1 MYFHVLLVIFN
12 VWNTDFKSK
21 AKKTHKTQICLHRS
35 EGFSRTGY
43 FLPAR
48 GSPGVSP
55 DGEGSWDAAAAVV
68 AVTWNFRSTF
78 WLGNYIWSL
87 SLWNWT
93 QMGHLGTSVPGFC
106 TEFRYLSYGQSGLA
120 WGAIF
125 EKSSKIKKIHFLR
138 KWTCPKNP
146 EMSLFRENI
155 KKRKK
160 TRRRPNVGN
169 TAGSFEE
176 YLTYEPIK
184 NNNFKELSLTYDPI
198 KTTIPENYLRLTT
211 Q

>member
-1 MYFHVLLVIFN
+1 MRSNYLDPDVYPRLIASSWILRNMRAMLEAQLCRPPISLQKLNF
-12 VWNTDFKSK
+12 S
-21 AKKTHKTQICLHRS
+21 RS

-48 GSPGVSP
+48 GSPGFSP
-55 DGEGSWDAAAAVV
+55 DGEGSWDAAAAVAGAVV

-93 QMGHLGTSVPGFC
+93 QIRHLGTSVPGFC

-125 EKSSKIKKIHFLR
+125 EKSQKK
-138 KWTCPKNP
+138 
-146 EMSLFRENI
+146 
-155 KKRKK
+155 
-160 TRRRPNVGN
+160 
-169 TAGSFEE
+169 
-176 YLTYEPIK
+176 
-184 NNNFKELSLTYDPI
+184 
-198 KTTIPENYLRLTT
+198 
-211 Q
+211 